1 MKKTLA
7 LLLSLPCLAHA
18 DDLDYGVAKLQWFHH
33 SNVDSN
39 DTGLADLS
47 LQQWRLQTAFSKP
60 LNLTNSLFL
69 IPMFRYELTEIES
82 FGLFIDPYEN
92 QLHSL
97 ELPMLFVMKE
107 NGSAWSYSLRLN
119 PGIASDFEDIG
130 GDDFFVDGRVG
141 AEYKLSDSLSL
152 NFGLAYTR
160 LTGEPTILPFA
171 GFQYDMNDQWQFA
184 LRGPTLQARYQLSED
199 WLVRFV
205 GEPGGGIWNVEEFGS
220 QNLTVQSYR
229 VGVNI
234 EHQLYD
240 DLWLTAG
247 AGFTLANQVEFL
259 TTSGNTIREE
269 EYESGHFF
277 TLGLRLRDW

>member
-18 DDLDYGVAKLQWFHH
+18 DDLDYGVAKLQWYYH
-33 SNVDSN
+33 SDLEADDAS
-39 DTGLADLS
+39 AQDLS
-47 LQQWRLQTAFSKP
+47 QQQWRLQTAFSKP
-60 LNLTNSLFL
+60 LNLTDSIFL

-82 FGLFIDPYEN
+82 FGLGFTPYEKD
-92 QLHSL
+92 LHSI

-107 NGSAWSYSLRLN
+107 NGSPWSYNLRLN
-119 PGIASDFEDIG
+119 PGIASDFEDIDN
-130 GDDFFVDGRVG
+130 DDFFLDARVG
-141 AEYKLSDSLSL
+141 AEYKFSDSLSL

-205 GEPGGGIWNVEEFGS
+205 GEPGGGMWNIEEFGS
-220 QNLTVQSYR
+220 QNLSVQSYR

-234 EHQLYD
+234 EHQLSD

-247 AGFTLANQVEFL
+247 AGFTFANEVEFMN
-259 TTSGNTIREE
+259 TSGDTIRKED
-269 EYESGHFF
+269 YESGHYF
-277 TLGLRLRDW
+277 TLGLRLHDW